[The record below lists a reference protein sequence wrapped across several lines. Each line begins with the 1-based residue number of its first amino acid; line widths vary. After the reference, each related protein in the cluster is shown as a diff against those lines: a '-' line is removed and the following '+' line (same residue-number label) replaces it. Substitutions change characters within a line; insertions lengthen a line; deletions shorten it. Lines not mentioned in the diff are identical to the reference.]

1 LSIFCRASGTEDWSA
16 IPRSLF
22 ASSRYRRV
30 SNGRMR
36 CGPSIIDPR
45 KCHATPTAV
54 GFRQFPAAAVSI
66 FGREDLAA
74 NTDPA
79 SLRRVVR
86 SRLDRIADLAKKPP
100 DKPGTGRNLERGGC
114 PLHMRRPIQ
123 IGAPGEE
130 HRKIEQGIPGEQTQV
145 QTQGETPP
153 PAGAGN
159 WLNPLA
165 LSCDLRCNSRQFPSR
180 GFRSQSPPLAV
191 SFLVATLVLL

>member
-1 LSIFCRASGTEDWSA
+1 MSIFCRASGTEDWSA

-45 KCHATPTAV
+45 ECHATPTAV
-54 GFRQFPAAAVSI
+54 GLRQFPAAAVSI

-114 PLHMRRPIQ
+114 PLHMRRPRPDRSPRCRRPQ
-123 IGAPGEE
+123 NRARQSGRTNAGPASKRNTADSG
-130 HRKIEQGIPGEQTQV
+130 RGRPDNLIPSFTTIRVLVCLERT
-145 QTQGETPP
+145 
-153 PAGAGN
+153 
-159 WLNPLA
+159 
-165 LSCDLRCNSRQFPSR
+165 
-180 GFRSQSPPLAV
+180 V
-191 SFLVATLVLL
+191 SFSVLTIGRCVGTLDSAPF